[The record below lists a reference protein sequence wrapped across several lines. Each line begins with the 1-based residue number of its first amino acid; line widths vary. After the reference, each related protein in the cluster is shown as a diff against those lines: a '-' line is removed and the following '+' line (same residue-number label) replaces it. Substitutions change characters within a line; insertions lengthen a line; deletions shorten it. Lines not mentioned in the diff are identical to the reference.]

1 MCVKQEWNI
10 QRKGEGVEVRRK
22 CRNHAITGGELFIVE
37 GWPHALH

>member
-10 QRKGEGVEVRRK
+10 EGKGEGVEKRRK
-22 CRNHAITGGELFIVE
+22 CRNHAITGREFFIME